1 MLDKNIVYIV
11 LCLSDGSHQII
22 KDIRDPNRTYPYP
35 VGGVF
40 NSWAEARQFV
50 EDDTPDDNLSWRFQY
65 E

>member
-1 MLDKNIVYIV
+1 MWEQETLYIV
-11 LCLSDGSHQII
+11 LCLSDGSHRII

-50 EDDTPDDNLSWRFQY
+50 EDDTPDDNLSWRLQY